1 MRPSQPSNRRVL
13 RIPTCPRLLQA
24 VIPPVGLGS
33 QSTPIWKH
41 ALALPLVFSR
51 RFSSRRFST
60 GGLSV
65 TRCACPLEVETLEV
79 VDVYCEE
86 GGPVKIHV
94 KLPQNG
100 SIKTF
105 DRPRDQSLQK
115 TLQRISLTL
124 KKGPKKK
131 GRGKFQQSWSEE
143 KVENES
149 EPELTGLFDE
159 QGQQID
165 DVPLADAFTLKRA
178 PTLLKLDGRQ
188 YRVRLNRPMVKG
200 ITCRGRPMAGHRLVP
215 MGITASWNT
224 EDLSRL
230 RWEWRSSGK
239 LLAKTR
245 CFTPTQEEVGRD
257 LEVIARPPLAK
268 DERMSFYLGL
278 DDEEAAAC
286 LVFDVVLEAPLPPSL
301 AKERNQ
307 EMQRQKDS
315 CKDGKQFRV
324 ISYNMLAD
332 SYRHFWDHIF
342 PYCEPETLRPE
353 RRLQLCRQEVDAFNA
368 DILALQEVD
377 AIWYK
382 EYWQPQFE
390 TDGYSCCFTQ
400 KASDSGEGCLLLFRK
415 KAFQLLELTE
425 LPLSQLPRTG
435 VVQVPDG
442 DVTQLSS
449 IDSAV
454 GALLGRLPELEDI
467 FPRLGTVAQ
476 LVLLRSQDGERLILV
491 CNTHLYYANYA
502 RHIRALQVA
511 LILTEAE
518 TITKRVEEEYGQQ
531 PALLFLGDLN
541 SEPDTAATAL
551 LQKGYVS
558 AAHPDWAKCA
568 SFCWGHAS
576 SRQAAKK
583 MLAALKTGRPEAYSS
598 LSRKDP
604 GMDELRFSME
614 RLQRTRTCLEKLG
627 INKDQPEDVENDDL
641 FHEELEDSMETSPW
655 SALEQKLEARATF
668 KTCAAVATAQLA
680 LDLHLST
687 EPVLKLEE
695 LDLDAIKHAAD
706 CLAQVVKEQM
716 EYVVEKQRV
725 LAEQLGENNMQP
737 TLAGVGLQLHSP
749 FGELTSAC
757 NSEFTN
763 FVSNYEACLDWIFF
777 SDSLEKVSEAPIP
790 SREVLAAETALP
802 STRFPSD
809 HILLA
814 ADFVWKKNSG
824 LSDVAFA
831 DLVTAV
837 ASL

>member
-1 MRPSQPSNRRVL
+1 M
-13 RIPTCPRLLQA
+13 
-24 VIPPVGLGS
+24 
-33 QSTPIWKH
+33 
-41 ALALPLVFSR
+41 ALW
-51 RFSSRRFST
+51 FSSRRRNIT
-60 GGLSV
+60 QC
-65 TRCACPLEVETLEV
+65 RCGHSATKALEVETLEV

-86 GGPVKIHV
+86 GGPTVKIHV

-100 SIKTF
+100 SIKQF

-115 TLQRISLTL
+115 TLHRISLTL

-143 KVENES
+143 KVKNES
-149 EPELTGLFDE
+149 EPELGLFDE

-178 PTLLKLDGRQ
+178 PTLLKLGGRQ

-215 MGITASWNT
+215 MGSTASWNT

-245 CFTPTQEEVGRD
+245 CFTPTEAEVGQN
-257 LEVIARPPLAK
+257 LEVIARPPLAT
-268 DERMSFYLGL
+268 DERMGFLLGL
-278 DDEEAAAC
+278 DDEEAAAR
-286 LVFDVVLEAPLPPSL
+286 LVFDVVLEAPLSPSL

-307 EMQRQKDS
+307 EMQRQLQDS
-315 CKDGKQFRV
+315 CKDGDQFRV

-353 RRLQLCRQEVDAFNA
+353 NRLQLCRQEVDTFNA

-415 KAFQLLELTE
+415 EAFQLLELTE
-425 LPLSQLPRTG
+425 LPLSQGPRSG

-442 DVTQLSS
+442 DEVTRLSS
-449 IDSAV
+449 TDSAV

-476 LVLLRSQDGERLILV
+476 LALLRSHDGERLILV

-502 RHIRALQVA
+502 RHIRVLQVA

-518 TITKRVEEEYGQQ
+518 AITKRVEEEYGQQ

-541 SEPDTAATAL
+541 SEPDTAAIAL

-568 SFCWGHAS
+568 SFRWGHAS

-614 RLQRTRTCLEKLG
+614 RLQRTRACMEKLG
-627 INKDQPEDVENDDL
+627 ITKDQPEEEDVENDEYDDH
-641 FHEELEDSMETSPW
+641 FHQELEDSMETSPW
-655 SALEQKLEARATF
+655 SALEKKLEARGTF

-680 LDLHLST
+680 IDLHLST
-687 EPVLKLEE
+687 EPVLELEE
-695 LDLDAIKHAAD
+695 LELDTVKDAAD
-706 CLAQVVKEQM
+706 CLAQVVKKQM
-716 EYVVEKQRV
+716 EDVVEKQRV
-725 LAEQLGENNMQP
+725 LAEQLGDNNMQP

-749 FGELTSAC
+749 FGHLTSAC
-757 NSEFTN
+757 NSEVTN

-777 SDSLEKVSEAPIP
+777 NDSLEKVSEAPIP
-790 SREVLAAETALP
+790 SREILATETALP
-802 STRFPSD
+802 STTFPSD

-814 ADFVWKKNSG
+814 ADFVWKNVCFCRRRYSRCIIMGDNLEQALNFMFCNTFLGVKSRG
-824 LSDVAFA
+824 VVFRCF
-831 DLVTAV
+831 
-837 ASL
+837 